1 MRDPT
6 SERTSTIRLKRISIH
21 RSLAGP
27 DRGIQQ
33 LHGFHREFQS
43 TGPLRDPTS
52 SFLLSIGS
60 SPFQSTGPL
69 RDPTNLSSFYGWL
82 QKISIHRSL
91 AGPDGSAGDCRGKAA
106 DFNPQ
111 VPCGTRRTRGRTPA
125 GRSEIS
131 IHRSLAG
138 PDICEEY
145 RIEMPEQFQSTGPL
159 RDPTGAVHL
168 DDVVLLI
175 SIHRSLAGPDEAAR
189 AGKLASFDF
198 NPQVPC
204 GTRREY
210 GKYPDHGLPI
220 SIHRSLAGPDIFHKV
235 LLSSLLYFNP
245 QVPCG
250 TRLSTASRLLR
261 HL

>member
-1 MRDPT
+1 MFALPLLLT
-6 SERTSTIRLKRISIH
+6 
-21 RSLAGP
+21 LA
-27 DRGIQQ
+27 
-33 LHGFHREFQS
+33 FQS
-43 TGPLRDPTS
+43 TGPLRDPTERVV
-52 SFLLSIGS
+52 LLGTV
-60 SPFQSTGPL
+60 F
-69 RDPTNLSSFYGWL
+69 R
-82 QKISIHRSL
+82 
-91 AGPDGSAGDCRGKAA
+91 

-111 VPCGTRRTRGRTPA
+111 VPCGTRRTWDLRLKQIG
-125 GRSEIS
+125 
-131 IHRSLAG
+131 
-138 PDICEEY
+138 
-145 RIEMPEQFQSTGPL
+145 QFQSTGPL

-250 TRLSTASRLLR
+250 TRLFRLFLSQYSFNFNPQVPCGTRLSTASRLLR